1 MPKNTA
7 QIGKADERMIVKDLE
22 ALGYRAR
29 RQPGSGNRAV
39 DLQGDV
45 VWLDS
50 PVGRIGIEAKYR
62 QDCAWKTL
70 ETWRA
75 GQDMLTLRCDA
86 RRGDQNGKRMVYME
100 WDLFLQ
106 FAGEAGTVEYEGDDP
121 VLVRKDLSQVR
132 RTDAVK
138 REIQSQGFQ
147 KGHRPMRRA

>member
-22 ALGYRAR
+22 RLGYRAR

-50 PVGRIGIEAKYR
+50 PMGRIGIEAKYR

-75 GQDMLTLRCDA
+75 GQDILTVRCDA
-86 RRGDQNGKRMVYME
+86 RKGDQNGQRMVFMSWE
-100 WDLFLQ
+100 LFLELV
-106 FAGEAGTVEYEGDDP
+106 GENARRLPPDEYGNQLTLKKAP
-121 VLVRKDLSQVR
+121 TYRK
-132 RTDAVK
+132 
-138 REIQSQGFQ
+138 IQSRGFD
-147 KGHRPMRRA
+147 KGKRRMGRV